1 MGKDENPKRKG
12 GAEKKKKFGKKT
24 APTTYEADKRR
35 IKDFCERP
43 ENRDVEGLSKLA
55 KTVCEALR
63 FGDKSFD
70 NVKNF
75 IQRSNLVPASG
86 KAASNKPKKLP
97 NDLLAT
103 HPTDFRNE
111 YGFTATGDGVTNMA
125 KIWGHRERAAERNP
139 GKTTN
144 HYAEWNANY
153 LAAKQADANLDTV
166 LQEYRKEKIKEWN
179 IKHGWTD
186 GVTPAVDLV
195 ELENPTELREVEGRA
210 RSPVLAEPVLPKQ
223 TRWSTEEATALTSLV
238 EQEERTLTRSKAD
251 DPTWERI
258 AARLNAEVAGAE
270 YTWEQ
275 CRNKARWL
283 GLLATGDE
291 LLPPFQSIVSIV

>member
-103 HPTDFRNE
+103 HPTVIFFLTITVHCPHSFYRLL
-111 YGFTATGDGVTNMA
+111 TCRLV
-125 KIWGHRERAAERNP
+125 RRA
-139 GKTTN
+139 
-144 HYAEWNANY
+144 
-153 LAAKQADANLDTV
+153 
-166 LQEYRKEKIKEWN
+166 
-179 IKHGWTD
+179 
-186 GVTPAVDLV
+186 LV
-195 ELENPTELREVEGRA
+195 KV
-210 RSPVLAEPVLPKQ
+210 
-223 TRWSTEEATALTSLV
+223 
-238 EQEERTLTRSKAD
+238 
-251 DPTWERI
+251 
-258 AARLNAEVAGAE
+258 
-270 YTWEQ
+270 
-275 CRNKARWL
+275 
-283 GLLATGDE
+283 
-291 LLPPFQSIVSIV
+291 